1 MLGLGSPKRPGV
13 DHTQSG
19 SGHGGAVGQRAL
31 VAMAEAA
38 RRAREASTPTSGSG
52 VRGAHGRRGAPCAR
66 RCPRPLPSTIGPSSR
81 PGTSRGQ
88 RRLKVSVLVPGRR
101 RAPGRGRAGDHP
113 GHQAG
118 SRLVARHRSRPPA
131 ATAATGPAGTG
142 RTTTG
147 GTGTAVT
154 GQAGTGR
161 PATGRSSSQA
171 PAAPGSTT
179 SPPPSSVPATG
190 GGGPPAL
197 TALTPSTG
205 AAGQSVV
212 VSGTNFISA
221 DGVVQA
227 RFGGQLA
234 PTACPVQTSCTVTV
248 PTMTGSPT
256 SVPVTITTTGG
267 TSNALTFTFG

>member
-1 MLGLGSPKRPGV
+1 MLGLGSPKRPSV
-13 DHTQSG
+13 DYTQSG

-38 RRAREASTPTSGSG
+38 RRAREASSPASG
-52 VRGAHGRRGAPCAR
+52 VESEEHRVVVEHPEGPPAAPQHHRAVEPGGDERGR
-66 RCPRPLPSTIGPSSR
+66 
-81 PGTSRGQ
+81 
-88 RRLKVSVLVPGRR
+88 RRLKVTVLSLAVVVL
-101 RAPGRGRAGDHP
+101 
-113 GHQAG
+113 
-118 SRLVARHRSRPPA
+118 LVATALAITLATKEGPISSPVRVGA
-131 ATAATGPAGTG
+131 ASGQAGTG
-142 RTTTG
+142 EAGTG

-154 GQAGTGR
+154 GQAGSGR

-179 SPPPSSVPATG
+179 SQPPSVPATG
-190 GGGPPAL
+190 SGGPPVLSAL
-197 TALTPSTG
+197 SPSTG
-205 AAGQSVV
+205 AAGQSVT

-256 SVPVTITTTGG
+256 SVPVTITTAGG
-267 TSNALTFTFG
+267 TSNALAFTFG